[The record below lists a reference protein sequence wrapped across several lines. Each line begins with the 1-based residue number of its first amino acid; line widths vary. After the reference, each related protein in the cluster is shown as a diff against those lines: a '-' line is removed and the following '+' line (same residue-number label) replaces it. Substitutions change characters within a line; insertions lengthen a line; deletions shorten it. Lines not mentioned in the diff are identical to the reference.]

1 MVNNKFII
9 INIYDIIDGRNKLSQ
24 ILKQKFESKEPL
36 NEYKRN
42 FIMTEKDEHINYNT
56 NEYKKELLLSK
67 LMNEKIPENHTIKKY
82 LEKDKVDFTIKL
94 EDKEEIFLE
103 CFKDINNT
111 MTQDARNKIKEK
123 EKIPQKNIYGKEEKK
138 EIKYDC
144 KDNNLIYELC
154 HNLINIDDVKN
165 MLIE

>member
-1 MVNNKFII
+1 M
-9 INIYDIIDGRNKLSQ
+9 
-24 ILKQKFESKEPL
+24 

-42 FIMTEKDEHINYNT
+42 FIIAEKDEYKNYNT

-67 LMNEKIPENHTIKKY
+67 LMTEKIPDNNTIKKY

-111 MTQDARNKIKEK
+111 VSQEARDKMKLRK
-123 EKIPQKNIYGKEEKK
+123 SPQKKNSIFNKEEKS
-138 EIKYDC
+138 EIKYDV
-144 KDNNLIYELC
+144 KDNNLIYDLC
-154 HNLINIDDVKN
+154 HNLISIDEIKN
-165 MLIE
+165 LIND

>member
-1 MVNNKFII
+1 M
-9 INIYDIIDGRNKLSQ
+9 
-24 ILKQKFESKEPL
+24 

-42 FIMTEKDEHINYNT
+42 FIITEKDEYKNYNT

-67 LMNEKIPENHTIKKY
+67 LMTEKIPDNNTIKKY

-111 MTQDARNKIKEK
+111 VSQEARDKMKLRK
-123 EKIPQKNIYGKEEKK
+123 SPQKKNSIFNKEEKS
-138 EIKYDC
+138 EIKYDV
-144 KDNNLIYELC
+144 KDNNLIYDLC
-154 HNLINIDDVKN
+154 HNLISIDEIKN
-165 MLIE
+165 LIND

>member
-1 MVNNKFII
+1 
-9 INIYDIIDGRNKLSQ
+9 
-24 ILKQKFESKEPL
+24 
-36 NEYKRN
+36 
-42 FIMTEKDEHINYNT
+42 MTEKDEHINYNT
-56 NEYKKELLLSK
+56 NEFKKELLLSK

-111 MTQDARNKIKEK
+111 ITQDARNKIREK
-123 EKIPQKNIYGKEEKK
+123 NKSTRKNTYSKDDKSET
-138 EIKYDC
+138 KYNC
-144 KDNNLIYELC
+144 KDNNIIYDLC

>member
-1 MVNNKFII
+1 M
-9 INIYDIIDGRNKLSQ
+9 
-24 ILKQKFESKEPL
+24 

-42 FIMTEKDEHINYNT
+42 FIIAEKDEYKNYNT

-67 LMNEKIPENHTIKKY
+67 LMTEKIPDNNTIKKY

-111 MTQDARNKIKEK
+111 VSQEARDKMKLRK
-123 EKIPQKNIYGKEEKK
+123 SPQKKNSIFNKEEKS
-138 EIKYDC
+138 EIKYDV
-144 KDNNLIYELC
+144 KDNNLIYDLC
-154 HNLINIDDVKN
+154 HNLINIDDIKN
-165 MLIE
+165 LIND